1 MSRSNW
7 HVAILKRIRI
17 GRFEYIGVDNST
29 PPVFYVGYG
38 IPPLW
43 TRVENVH
50 KHFALNRDTQERL
63 QEMLQKVYK
72 RWEKTNDAVERTD
85 RGNSDIG
92 DQACDQ

>member
-50 KHFALNRDTQERL
+50 KHFALNRETQDRL
-63 QEMLQKVYK
+63 QEAFQKAQK
-72 RWEKTNDAVERTD
+72 RWEKTNDAVDRTNRSD
-85 RGNSDIG
+85 SDIG
-92 DQACDQ
+92 NQASDQ

>member
-7 HVAILKRIRI
+7 QVSILKRISI
-17 GRFEYIGVDNST
+17 GRFEYIGIDNST

-50 KHFALNRDTQERL
+50 KHFALNRDTQDRL
-63 QEMLQKVYK
+63 QEMLLKVHK
-72 RWEKTNDAVERTD
+72 RWEKSNDAVGRAD
-85 RGNSDIG
+85 RSDGDIG
-92 DQACDQ
+92 DQAGDQ

>member
-29 PPVFYVGYG
+29 PPVFYVGYS

-50 KHFALNRDTQERL
+50 KHFALNRETQERL

-72 RWEKTNDAVERTD
+72 RWEKSNDAVGRAD
-85 RGNSDIG
+85 RSDSDTGNQAG
-92 DQACDQ
+92 DQ

>member
-7 HVAILKRIRI
+7 QVSILKRISI
-17 GRFEYIGVDNST
+17 GRFEYIGIDNST

-50 KHFALNRDTQERL
+50 KHFALNRDTQDRL
-63 QEMLQKVYK
+63 QEMLLKVHK
-72 RWEKTNDAVERTD
+72 RWEKSNDAVGRAD
-85 RGNSDIG
+85 RSDSDIG
-92 DQACDQ
+92 DQAGDQ